1 MYRQNAGYS
10 RKSNGRKRWIL
21 LVVIALVALGLAWFF
36 VLRDS
41 SSDQASSDEQN
52 NTEQE
57 ATPAPEPEEQK
68 PPLVDLQPTVDAW
81 LAGQSADFGIVVYD
95 PANKK
100 VIAKHQPDQQYFA
113 ASLYKLF
120 VAYLALVD
128 FQNGTQDPNEDL
140 TDGYTRKECVDL
152 MIRDSHSPCGE
163 AMMASMG
170 QEALATRVAE
180 MDINNTVFAGITT
193 TAQDSALILQYI
205 LEKRDLNDANTEFLK
220 EAMRVQD
227 QRFRNGLAKGAPDA
241 TWETKVGWNEQ
252 YNYHDVGIMTLKNGR
267 QYVVAILS
275 LNNGQSA
282 PITDFAATIYD
293 KLNN

>member
-1 MYRQNAGYS
+1 MYTQNAGYR
-10 RKSNGRKRWIL
+10 RKKSGRKRWIL
-21 LVVIALVALGLAWFF
+21 LVVAALVALGLVWFF

-41 SSDQASSDEQN
+41 GSDQASPDEQA
-52 NTEQE
+52 NTDQVE
-57 ATPAPEPEEQK
+57 PSPEPEEQK
-68 PPLVDLQPTVDAW
+68 PPLVDLQPTIDAW
-81 LAGQSADFGIVVYD
+81 VAGQPADFGIVVYD

-100 VIAKHQPDQQYFA
+100 VIAQHQPDKEYFA

-128 FQNGTQDPNEDL
+128 FQNGAQDPNEAL
-140 TDGYTRKECVDL
+140 TGGYTRKECVDL
-152 MIRDSHSPCGE
+152 MIRDSNSPCGE

-170 QEALATRVAE
+170 QEALRARVAE
-180 MDINNTVFAGITT
+180 MGINNTVFAGITT

-220 EAMRVQD
+220 DAMRVQD

-267 QYVVAILS
+267 QYAVAILS

-282 PITDFAATIYD
+282 PIADFAATIYNELS
-293 KLNN
+293 K